1 MTTIINYFLLLGF
14 AFGFSAVLFF
24 ALKTIK
30 LI

>member
-14 AFGFSAVLFF
+14 AFAFSSGLFLG
-24 ALKTIK
+24 LKAIK